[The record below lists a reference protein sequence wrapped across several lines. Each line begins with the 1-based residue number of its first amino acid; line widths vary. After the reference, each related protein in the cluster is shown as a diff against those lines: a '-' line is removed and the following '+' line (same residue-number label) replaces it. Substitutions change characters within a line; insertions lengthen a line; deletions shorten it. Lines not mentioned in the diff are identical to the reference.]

1 MLPIEIV
8 NKGDMMPMFSII
20 AFSSLVIAMIS
31 TYFAIKGS
39 SRLYWVSAL
48 AIYIFSFLAGFSIGQ
63 ITVGFPFIPL
73 ALAIGCSFRW
83 FTSKTDRM
91 YLICLGV
98 LLGFLM
104 GSLQGEFLFS
114 PLLSLLHYT

>member
-31 TYFAIKGS
+31 TYFASKGS

-63 ITVGFPFIPL
+63 ITVGFTFIPL
-73 ALAIGCSFRW
+73 ALAIGYSFRW
-83 FTSKTDRM
+83 IKNKTDSM
-91 YLICLGV
+91 YFICLGV
-98 LLGFLM
+98 LIGFLM
-104 GSLQGEFLFS
+104 VSFVGNFLFY
-114 PLLSLLHYT
+114 PLFSLLH

>member
-39 SRLYWVSAL
+39 SRLCWVSAL
-48 AIYIFSFLAGFSIGQ
+48 AMYIFSFLAGFSIGQ
-63 ITVGFPFIPL
+63 ITVGCTFIPL
-73 ALAIGCSFRW
+73 ALGSGYSFRW
-83 FTSKTDRM
+83 IKNKTGSMDV
-91 YLICLGV
+91 ICCGV
-98 LLGFLM
+98 LM
-104 GSLQGEFLFS
+104 G
-114 PLLSLLHYT
+114 Y